1 MIPALHWSTESWIRC
16 RRIKTH
22 YTNCIISINHF
33 ILSLQY
39 NVYVFLM
46 IPFTSNNWLRWWF
59 DLDQKTVMMNNI
71 HVDIS
76 WWRHQMEIFSALLAI
91 CAGIHWSLVNFPHQG
106 QWRGALMF
114 SLIYVWIY
122 SWVNNR
128 EAGDLRRYRAHYDV
142 TVMIWPRNEFK
153 YCFSSLFLNHFCIK
167 YNCIHSRRNPLS

>member
-1 MIPALHWSTESWIRC
+1 MIPTLHWPTESWIRC

-22 YTNCIISINHF
+22 YTNCIISINHLIF
-33 ILSLQY
+33 SLQY

-76 WWRHQMEIFSALLAI
+76 WWRHRMETFSALLAI
-91 CAGIHWSLVNFPHQG
+91 CAGIHRFLVNSPHKG

-114 SLIYVWIY
+114 SLLYVWIY
-122 SWVNNR
+122 GWVNSR
-128 EAGDLRRYRAHYDV
+128 EAGDLIQDSRFKHRLFRENTNIHIYNNI
-142 TVMIWPRNEFK
+142 MNIWQNM
-153 YCFSSLFLNHFCIK
+153 FLNGSI
-167 YNCIHSRRNPLS
+167 I